1 MRTDQRVAVIL
12 GAADGLTLA
21 VSELIG
27 LHAKHQGAIFASG
40 LSAGLAEL
48 VGMTAAL
55 WLSSESRSNFLTAL
69 GCGIATLLACVL
81 PCVPYAIS
89 RGTAALIPAAVA
101 GRGALLRG
109 LADPLS
115 LAGSCAKAPDAPRG
129 RHMGIRSRA
138 HAPVR
143 TRSCRPG
150 PW

>member
-89 RGTAALIPAAVA
+89 RGTAALIPAAVITLA
-101 GRGALLRG
+101 LGAVICWLRPEKG
-109 LADPLS
+109 
-115 LAGSCAKAPDAPRG
+115 AKAIAG
-129 RHMGIRSRA
+129 
-138 HAPVR
+138 
-143 TRSCRPG
+143 TY
-150 PW
+150 